1 MKPRRTRRQAAIRAK
16 QKIATMNRIQ
26 SITNVNKLPTH
37 GWDYALMM
45 ELDLLDDDE
54 STLLP
59 EIDHESC
66 SIQSSRSPS
75 DEEDYA
81 SDQSQEDTTHAIE
94 QQPSPIEPPAP
105 RLPIDLLSCQRL
117 TDQLAFPDVREAI
130 TLGTGA
136 YEQREV
142 LKRRRSLRAIPQPGN
157 YALYHSTGERE
168 DAARTGGRE
177 KKNHAT
183 TQTKP

>member
-1 MKPRRTRRQAAIRAK
+1 
-16 QKIATMNRIQ
+16 
-26 SITNVNKLPTH
+26 
-37 GWDYALMM
+37 M
-45 ELDLLDDDE
+45 EE
-54 STLLP
+54 
-59 EIDHESC
+59 
-66 SIQSSRSPS
+66 
-75 DEEDYA
+75 
-81 SDQSQEDTTHAIE
+81 
-94 QQPSPIEPPAP
+94 QPSPIQPPAP
-105 RLPIDLLSCQRL
+105 RPPIDLLSCQRL
-117 TDQLAFPDVREAI
+117 TDRLAFPDVREAI